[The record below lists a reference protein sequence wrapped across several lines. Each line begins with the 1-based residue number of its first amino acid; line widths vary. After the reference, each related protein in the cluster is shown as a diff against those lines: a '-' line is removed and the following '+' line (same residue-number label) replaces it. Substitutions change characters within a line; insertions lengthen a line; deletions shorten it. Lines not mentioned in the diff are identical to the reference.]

1 MSEIILHVTSGQG
14 PDECEWVVS
23 QLVQVFCREATGEG
37 LECVPLESIDGPVP
51 SALLRVSGDRADG
64 FAAARTGTVRWI
76 GDSMFR
82 PGHKRRNWFVGVS
95 VMPEG
100 GNVPDLHEKDIV
112 YQTLRAS
119 GPGGQHVNKTESA
132 VRATHVP
139 TGLAVVSQEQRSQ
152 QANRKVARLKLSL
165 LLEQRRAQEQARG
178 RQALWSQHQSLERGN
193 AVRCYEGVGFRLR
206 RQG

>member
-1 MSEIILHVTSGQG
+1 
-14 PDECEWVVS
+14 VVS
-23 QLVQVFCREATGEG
+23 QLVQAFCREAAAEG
-37 LECVPLESIDGPVP
+37 LECVPLEPIGGPVP
-51 SALLRVSGDRADG
+51 SALLRVSGDRAED
-64 FAAARTGTVRWI
+64 FAAARTGTVRWV
-76 GDSMFR
+76 GDSTFR

-95 VMPEG
+95 VIPEG
-100 GNVPDLHEKDIV
+100 GRVPDLHEKDIV

-152 QANRKVARLKLSL
+152 QANRKVALLKLSL

-178 RQALWSQHQSLERGN
+178 RQELWSQHQSLERGN
-193 AVRCYEGVGFRLR
+193 EVRRYEGVGFRLR
-206 RQG
+206 RRG

>member
-23 QLVQVFCREATGEG
+23 QLVQVFCREAAAEG
-37 LECVPLESIDGPVP
+37 LECVPLEPIDGPVP

-76 GDSMFR
+76 GDSTFR

-95 VMPEG
+95 VIPEG
-100 GNVPDLHEKDIV
+100 GSVPDLQDKDIS

-193 AVRCYEGVGFRLR
+193 EVRRYEGVGFRLR
-206 RQG
+206 K

>member
-23 QLVQVFCREATGEG
+23 QLVQVFSREAADEG
-37 LECVPLESIDGPVP
+37 LECFPLEPVDGPVP
-51 SALLRVSGDRADG
+51 SALLRVSGDGAEG

-76 GDSMFR
+76 GDSTFR

-165 LLEQRRAQEQARG
+165 LLERRRAQEQARG

-193 AVRCYEGVGFRLR
+193 AVRSYEGVGFRLR

>member
-14 PDECEWVVS
+14 PEECEWVVS
-23 QLVQVFCREATGEG
+23 QLVQVFGREAAGEG
-37 LECVPLESIDGPVP
+37 LECAPLEPLDGPVP
-51 SALLRVSGDRADG
+51 SVLLRVSGDSAEG
-64 FAAARTGTVRWI
+64 FAASRTGTVRWI
-76 GDSMFR
+76 GDSTFR
-82 PGHKRRNWFVGVS
+82 PGHNRRNWFVGVS
-95 VMPEG
+95 VIPEG

-139 TGLAVVSQEQRSQ
+139 TGLVAVSQEQRSQ

-165 LLEQRRAQEQARG
+165 LLEQQRARAQARG
-178 RQALWSQHQSLERGN
+178 RQELWSHHQSLERGN
-193 AVRCYEGVGFRLR
+193 AVRSYEGVGFRVR
-206 RQG
+206 RRG

>member
-23 QLVQVFCREATGEG
+23 QLVQAFCREAAGEG
-37 LECVPLESIDGPVP
+37 LECVPLEPLDGPVP
-51 SALLRVSGDRADG
+51 SALLRVSGDRAEV

-76 GDSMFR
+76 GDSTFR

-95 VMPEG
+95 VIPEG
-100 GNVPDLHEKDIV
+100 GNVPDLHEKDIT

-132 VRATHVP
+132 VRNSIPCSTP
-139 TGLAVVSQEQRSQ
+139 S
-152 QANRKVARLKLSL
+152 LKL
-165 LLEQRRAQEQARG
+165 RRAQVLPHFVRKRQSVVSSSRSEEVAARRVSG
-178 RQALWSQHQSLERGN
+178 AADGGVTHAGEN
-193 AVRCYEGVGFRLR
+193 ASPFRSVA
-206 RQG
+206 